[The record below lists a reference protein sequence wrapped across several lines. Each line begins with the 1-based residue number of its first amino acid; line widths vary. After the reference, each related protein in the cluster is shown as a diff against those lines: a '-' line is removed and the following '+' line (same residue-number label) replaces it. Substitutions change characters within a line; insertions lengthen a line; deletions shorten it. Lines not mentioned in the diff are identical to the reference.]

1 MSHFTTIKVQI
12 KNGEVLADT
21 LLELGH
27 HVEQNTYVRGYEGDE
42 TSAEYVI
49 RRDDGYDIGFRKD
62 RDDNYEVVA
71 DFWGVAINE
80 TQFVNQIQQKY
91 AHKMLLTT
99 ATERG
104 YTIESEEVLE
114 NGTVRVL
121 VGRWV

>member
-1 MSHFTTIKVQI
+1 MSHLTTIKVQI
-12 KNGEVLADT
+12 KDSQVLADT
-21 LLELGH
+21 LLELGY
-27 HVEQNTYVRGYEGDE
+27 HVEQNTFVRGYDGDA

-49 RRDDGYDIGFRKD
+49 RRHDGYDIGFRKD

-71 DFWGVAINE
+71 DFWGIAIDE

-91 AHKMLLTT
+91 AHKMLLIA

-104 YTIESEEVLE
+104 YTIESEELLA

-121 VGRWV
+121 VGRWA